1 MTHSR
6 CRGCIATAGIVALML
21 VPGLSAQDLF
31 GRWFSTSP
39 GLSNSTATT
48 ARDVPALDADDD
60 PETGESDI
68 DDWNFGDLRSLP
80 RDDAGGCDPDAP
92 DGQMF
97 RLGGAA
103 TPGTNGSQLVGTSG
117 R

>member
-1 MTHSR
+1 
-6 CRGCIATAGIVALML
+6 ML

-31 GRWFSTSP
+31 SRWVSTSP

-48 ARDVPALDADDD
+48 ARDVPALDAGDD
-60 PETGESDI
+60 PETGESNI
-68 DDWNFGDLRSLP
+68 DDRDFGDLRTLP
-80 RDDAGGCDPDAP
+80 GDDSGGCHPNAP
-92 DGQMF
+92 DGKTV

-103 TPGTNGSQLVGTSG
+103 TPGTNGSQLVGISG